1 MVLYPVL
8 SLGGDHRRRKFIALL
23 GSAAAW
29 PLAARAQ
36 QTRRLPRIGFLSD
49 QSERPHPFNARD
61 YLVKRLRELGYQ
73 DQRNVVFEYRYAA
86 GELNRLAGLA
96 SELAAV
102 PVDVQV
108 RRHRKRR
115 SRQPKRFRSCSL
127 AWQILLR
134 QDWLHPW
141 RTRAAM
147 RQVPP

>member
-1 MVLYPVL
+1 M
-8 SLGGDHRRRKFIALL
+8 SAIGGKADMPFCA
-23 GSAAAW
+23 AAAW

-36 QTRRLPRIGFLSD
+36 QTRRLPKIGFLSD

-86 GELNRLAGLA
+86 GELNRLPGLA

-108 RRHRKRR
+108 RRHRK
-115 SRQPKRFRSCSL
+115 
-127 AWQILLR
+127 LR
-134 QDWLHPW
+134 
-141 RTRAAM
+141 
-147 RQVPP
+147 